1 MRQHL
6 LIRREWGARSGM
18 ERPGEAA
25 RRFRN
30 RAVVRFRCGDY
41 ADRSCDRD
49 QGGDSERKT
58 SSSHLPFLTTFQ
70 SFG

>member
-1 MRQHL
+1 VK
-6 LIRREWGARSGM
+6 RRGDFAIARSFWRGD
-18 ERPGEAA
+18 
-25 RRFRN
+25 FVT

>member
-1 MRQHL
+1 
-6 LIRREWGARSGM
+6 M
-18 ERPGEAA
+18 ERPGEAARRFRNRAVVLA